1 MDGPCK
7 PSPLPHSRPQGHTHI
22 DKNFNRRWSF
32 IIPSTMNCELLQ
44 VISPSSPFTLSN
56 IFGDDEEEH
65 PVLCAEDPFTSPK
78 DREKLT
84 QIMFETFN
92 VPCYLSKPHNCLTM
106 AASGN
111 TSGLSVDFGE
121 DGVNIVPIYEC
132 IVDPPSSP
140 VTLPLKTYNQPH
152 IVV

>member
-1 MDGPCK
+1 
-7 PSPLPHSRPQGHTHI
+7 
-22 DKNFNRRWSF
+22 
-32 IIPSTMNCELLQ
+32 
-44 VISPSSPFTLSN
+44 
-56 IFGDDEEEH
+56 
-65 PVLCAEDPFTSPK
+65 
-78 DREKLT
+78 
-84 QIMFETFN
+84 MFETFN